1 MKVLFIDDE
10 PLIRKGLQAI
20 IPWNDYGFDTL
31 LEAED
36 GTEGLEIIQKENPD
50 LIMLDIHMEKMSG
63 LSLAKQARDNDY
75 NGRIIILSG
84 YSDFSYAKTAIS
96 CGVTAY
102 LLKPVDP
109 EALTEAVEKALD
121 ELQKERLVS
130 IYSEQ
135 PVPLSQN
142 SILTQILTGALKYTD
157 TMSDIYHINLTGDY
171 FRLISLHFGSEGPD
185 IALQK
190 DVLEPLSKKYVC
202 AVMDL
207 KNQIWIATTPAQ
219 EQYIR
224 KQITDYISKDGG
236 NTAPL
241 MILSSSAHSHKELAS
256 LYVEVQNLY
265 KDNYYYFL
273 RQESYLSQSLIEKFF
288 QKDGFSNFNLLTFT
302 EDLIKHILLLQ
313 EEELD
318 QSMHKLHSYLSMRK
332 PPRDSLG
339 FMLVNCYTQIL
350 ANLTGSYP
358 QIELHLADKDT
369 LTSRLYAD
377 SYLCDSIEFLKKQ
390 MHKIVDFIRGVSQAS
405 PCERICQYVEA
416 NYASPLKLE
425 SIASMFGYNSA
436 YLGKLF
442 TKEVGQK
449 FVTYLDEVR
458 IKHAREYLEKG
469 ASVAQ
474 ACENSG
480 FTNTDYFTKKFKKY
494 VGCLPSEYRKL
505 HCKEVN
511 T

>member
-20 IPWNDYGFDTL
+20 IPWKDYGFDIF

-50 LIMLDIHMEKMSG
+50 LIMLDIQMEKMSG
-63 LSLAKQARDNDY
+63 LSLAKTARENDY

-142 SILTQILTGALKYTD
+142 SILTQILSGTLKYTD
-157 TMSDIYHINLTGDY
+157 TMSDVYHIDLTGDY
-171 FRLISLHFGSEGPD
+171 FKLISLYFGSEGPD
-185 IALQK
+185 LAFQK
-190 DVLEPLSKKYVC
+190 EVLEPLSKKYLC
-202 AVMDL
+202 AVVDH

-224 KQITDYISKDGG
+224 KQFSDYIAKDAAIS
-236 NTAPL
+236 APL
-241 MILSSSAHSHKELAS
+241 MILSSSAHSHKELS
-256 LYVEVQNLY
+256 GLFEEVQNLH
-265 KDNYYYFL
+265 KDHYYYFL
-273 RQESYLSQSLIEKFF
+273 RQENYLSQALIDKFF
-288 QKDGFSNFNLLTFT
+288 QKEDFKDFNLLTFT

-313 EEELD
+313 KSDLD
-318 QSMHKLHSYLSMRK
+318 KSLHKLHSYLSMRK

-339 FMLVNCYTQIL
+339 FMLVNCYTQIISSL
-350 ANLTGSYP
+350 SGSYP
-358 QIELHLADKDT
+358 QIELQIPDKDT
-369 LTSRLYAD
+369 LTTRLYAD
-377 SYLCDSIEFLKKQ
+377 AYLCDSLEYLRKQ
-390 MHKIVDFIRGVSQAS
+390 IHKIVSFIEGISQAG

-425 SIASMFGYNSA
+425 SIAAMFGYNSA

-505 HCKEVN
+505 HG
-511 T
+511 

>member
-20 IPWNDYGFDTL
+20 IPWADYGFDTFF
-31 LEAED
+31 EAED
-36 GTEGLEIIQKENPD
+36 GTEGLELIQKENPD
-50 LIMLDIHMEKMSG
+50 LIMLDIQMEKMSG
-63 LSLAKQARDNDY
+63 LSLAKIARENDY

-84 YSDFSYAKTAIS
+84 YSDFAYAKSAIS
-96 CGVTAY
+96 YGVTAY

-135 PVPLSQN
+135 PVTLSQN
-142 SILTQILTGALKYTD
+142 SILTQILTGTLKYTD
-157 TMSDIYHINLTGDY
+157 TMSDVYHIDLSGDY
-171 FRLISLHFGSEGPD
+171 FRLISLHFGTEGPD

-190 DVLEPLSKKYVC
+190 NVLEPLAKKYIC
-202 AVMDL
+202 AVIDH
-207 KNQIWIATTPAQ
+207 KNQIWIATTAAQ

-224 KQITDYISKDGG
+224 KQISDFLSKESGA
-236 NTAPL
+236 NSPL
-241 MILSSSAHSHKELAS
+241 TILSSTAHSNKELS
-256 LYVEVQNLY
+256 GLYGEVQNLY

-273 RQESYLSQSLIEKFF
+273 RQENHLSHALIDKYF
-288 QKDGFSNFNLLTFT
+288 QKEDLQNFNLLTFT

-318 QSMHKLHSYLSMRK
+318 RSLHKLHSYLSLRK
-332 PPRDSLG
+332 PPRDNLG
-339 FMLVNCYTQIL
+339 FMLVNCYTQIISSL
-350 ANLTGSYP
+350 SGSYP
-358 QIELHLADKDT
+358 QIELQLPDKDS
-369 LTSRLYAD
+369 LTTRLYAD
-377 SYLCDSIEFLKKQ
+377 QYLCDSIEYLRKQ
-390 MHKIVDFIRGVSQAS
+390 IHKIVDFIKGMSQAG

-425 SIASMFGYNSA
+425 SIAAMFGYNSA

-442 TKEVGQK
+442 TKETGQK

-494 VGCLPSEYRKL
+494 VGCLPSEYRKI
-505 HCKEVN
+505 HC
-511 T
+511 